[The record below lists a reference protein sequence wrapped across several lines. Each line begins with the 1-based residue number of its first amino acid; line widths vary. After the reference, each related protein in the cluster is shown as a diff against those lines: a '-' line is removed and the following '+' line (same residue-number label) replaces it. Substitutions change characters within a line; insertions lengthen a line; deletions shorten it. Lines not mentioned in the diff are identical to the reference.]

1 MQLIHFAVYL
11 LPRAH
16 DLLDLISSHKC
27 FKLYIG
33 ETGRRLLTDLLN
45 NFVVQVTKMLTN
57 LFPDFLIVSI
67 IDLRI

>member
-1 MQLIHFAVYL
+1 MQLIQFAVYL

-33 ETGRRLLTDLLN
+33 ETGRRPLT
-45 NFVVQVTKMLTN
+45 VTMMLTN
-57 LFPDFLIVSI
+57 LFPDILIVPI